1 MSTQAVITDSP
12 ALAQFQSRAL
22 VIGLGGLVLSA
33 IGAFMNVDQFIRS
46 WLIGFYFCLGLTL
59 GSLALLMLQH
69 LSGGQWGMVSRRIF
83 EAASRNLPIV
93 ALFFLPILLRL
104 PVLFEWAR
112 PEAVDNVII
121 HAKAG
126 YLNTGFFIVRAVIY
140 FAFWMLLMVLLNR
153 WSAEQDRGQG
163 TTPADSV
170 RFRTVS
176 APGMLFLVLTV
187 TFASVDW
194 IMSLDAEWFSTIF
207 GLLTIAGWGLTA
219 FAFAIIVLAMLQRSG
234 AAVDVLKPRHFHD
247 LGKLLLAFTMLW
259 AYLSFSQFLIIW
271 SGNLPEE
278 IPWYVKRTTGSWGY
292 VAIALVVGHFFLPFA
307 AAPVAG
313 PQEAAGHARA
323 RRGFHHRHAPR
334 RSDLARRAGVPARHG
349 IPDSL
354 ARHHRA
360 RRPDRHLD
368 VHVRAQSAQPGAA
381 CRSTTRTSRRRS
393 RMKPTSHHAPE
404 EMHNDDTAHEHS
416 DINIGALA
424 WSMVVMFG
432 AVIVTAGLMY
442 AALQLPRSATRRARD
457 PKLSPLAMPATV
469 DAEVDDVVAV
479 FRQRAG
485 AEADDRRARVPER
498 SPDASC
504 RTSCTAAGWI
514 DEKAGVDADSDRS
527 AQRRSCSRTACR
539 FVRIR

>member
-12 ALAQFQSRAL
+12 ALAKFQSRAL
-22 VIGLGGLVLSA
+22 VIGAGGLVLSGV
-33 IGAFMNVDQFIRS
+33 GAFLNVDQFIRS

-93 ALFFLPILLRL
+93 ALLFLPILLRL

-153 WSAEQDRGQG
+153 WSAEQDRGQA

-207 GLLTIAGWGLTA
+207 GLLTIAGWGLNA

-234 AAVDVLKPRHFHD
+234 AAVDILKPRHFHD

-292 VAIALVVGHFFLPFA
+292 VAIALVVGHFFLPFLLLLSQDLKKRPA
-307 AAPVAG
+307 M
-313 PQEAAGHARA
+313 
-323 RRGFHHRHAPR
+323 
-334 RSDLARRAGVPARHG
+334 LARVAAFIIIMRLVDVIWLVEPQFRPGTAFPIHWLDITVPVGLTGIWMFMFARN
-349 IPDSL
+349 L
-354 ARHHRA
+354 
-360 RRPDRHLD
+360 
-368 VHVRAQSAQPGAA
+368 
-381 CRSTTRTSRRRS
+381 RS
-393 RMKPTSHHAPE
+393 RSLMPV
-404 EMHNDDTAHEHS
+404 NDPYFKEAFAHEAH
-416 DINIGALA
+416 
-424 WSMVVMFG
+424 
-432 AVIVTAGLMY
+432 
-442 AALQLPRSATRRARD
+442 
-457 PKLSPLAMPATV
+457 
-469 DAEVDDVVAV
+469 
-479 FRQRAG
+479 
-485 AEADDRRARVPER
+485 
-498 SPDASC
+498 
-504 RTSCTAAGWI
+504 
-514 DEKAGVDADSDRS
+514 
-527 AQRRSCSRTACR
+527 
-539 FVRIR
+539 